1 MHFDPNLTAIA
12 IVFSVALL
20 CGLLLM
26 RFKQPAII
34 GYIVAGVI
42 LGPSGFQIIEETEAA
57 KTLAELGVL
66 LLLFLIGM
74 ELSLRAFKTVYKLAT
89 IIVLAQVVLSIFVTS
104 FIGFAMS
111 WDWEQG
117 ILLGFVLAVSSTAVT
132 VKVLADRGELRTQ
145 FGRITVGILIAQDLA
160 VVAMLL
166 VIEALNPSQ
175 QFDFWIIPKTI
186 GAIILVIG
194 IVRFLSKRERIRL
207 PFALRQAFGADR
219 EVVPIAALAFC
230 GVCATASGLLG
241 LSTAFGSFL
250 AGLIVGNSSER
261 QIVLRGTRPIQ
272 SVLLVVFFLSVGLLI
287 DIGFFFENLGT
298 LIVVFILATIAK
310 GLINIIAVRIAGQ
323 PWEQSVLVGVTLGQI
338 GEFAFV
344 IASVGFTVNAIDSEG
359 YKIAVAVI
367 ALSLMLGPAWVVLER
382 RLRAA
387 EDLGNKLAAAEVKT
401 RDSIHRKINV
411 FVKSCPI
418 WRTKFKTKI
427 TQTYASFFGVVQ
439 EYFNRMRKK

>member
-74 ELSLRAFKTVYKLAT
+74 ELSLRAFKTVYKLASV
-89 IIVLAQVVLSIFVTS
+89 IVLVQVVFSILVTS
-104 FIGFAMS
+104 IIGIAMS
-111 WDWEQG
+111 WDWQQG
-117 ILLGFVLAVSSTAVT
+117 ILLGCVLAVSSTAVT
-132 VKVLADRGELRTQ
+132 VKVLADRGELRTH

-166 VIEALNPSQ
+166 VIEVLNPNK
-175 QFDFWIIPKTI
+175 QFDLWIIPKTM
-186 GAIILVIG
+186 GAIIFVIG
-194 IVRFLSKRERIRL
+194 IVRFLSKRERTRL
-207 PFALRQAFGADR
+207 PLALRQAFGADR

-230 GVCATASGLLG
+230 GVCATTSGLIG

-261 QIVLRGTRPIQ
+261 QIVLRSTRPIQ

-287 DIGFFFENLGT
+287 DVGFFFENLGT

-387 EDLGNKLAAAEVKT
+387 EDLGIKLTAAEIKTRENIREKLA
-401 RDSIHRKINV
+401 I
-411 FVKSCPI
+411 FVSTSPI
-418 WRTKFKTKI
+418 WGSQLKTKI
-427 TQTYASFFGVVQ
+427 ARTFANFLMLMQKYLTHV
-439 EYFNRMRKK
+439 RKK

>member
-42 LGPSGFQIIEETEAA
+42 LGPSGFQIIDETEAA

-74 ELSLRAFKTVYKLAT
+74 ELSLRAFKTVYKLASV
-89 IIVLAQVVLSIFVTS
+89 IVLVQVVFSILVTS
-104 FIGFAMS
+104 IIGISMS
-111 WDWEQG
+111 WDWQQG

-132 VKVLADRGELRTQ
+132 VKVLADRGELRTH

-166 VIEALNPSQ
+166 VIEALNPNE
-175 QFDFWIIPKTI
+175 QFDLWIIPKTI
-186 GAIILVIG
+186 GAIIFVIT

-207 PFALRQAFGADR
+207 PLALRQAFGADR

-230 GVCATASGLLG
+230 GFCATTSGLIG

-261 QIVLRGTRPIQ
+261 QIVLRSTRPIQ

-287 DIGFFFENLGT
+287 DVGFFFENLGT

-387 EDLGNKLAAAEVKT
+387 EDLGIKLTAAEMKTRENIREKLA
-401 RDSIHRKINV
+401 I
-411 FVKSCPI
+411 FVSTSPI
-418 WRTKFKTKI
+418 WGSQLKTKI
-427 TQTYASFFGVVQ
+427 VGTFASFLMLMQ
-439 EYFNRMRKK
+439 KYLTRIAKK

>member
-74 ELSLRAFKTVYKLAT
+74 ELSLRAFKTVYKLASV
-89 IIVLAQVVLSIFVTS
+89 IVLVQVVFSILVTS
-104 FIGFAMS
+104 IIGIAMS
-111 WDWEQG
+111 WDWQQG

-132 VKVLADRGELRTQ
+132 VKVLADRGELRTH

-166 VIEALNPSQ
+166 VIEALNPNK
-175 QFDFWIIPKTI
+175 QFDLWIIPKTI
-186 GAIILVIG
+186 GAIIFVIT

-207 PFALRQAFGADR
+207 PLALRQAFGADR

-230 GVCATASGLLG
+230 GICATTSGLIG

-261 QIVLRGTRPIQ
+261 QIVLRSTRPIQ

-287 DIGFFFENLGT
+287 DVGFFFDNLGT

-387 EDLGNKLAAAEVKT
+387 EDLGIKLTAAEIKT
-401 RDSIHRKINV
+401 RENIREKLVI
-411 FVKSCPI
+411 FVSTSPI
-418 WRTKFKTKI
+418 WGSQLKTKI
-427 TQTYASFFGVVQ
+427 IGTFASFLMLMQKYLTRV
-439 EYFNRMRKK
+439 RKK

>member
-74 ELSLRAFKTVYKLAT
+74 ELSLRAFKTVYKLASV
-89 IIVLAQVVLSIFVTS
+89 IVLVQIVFSIVVTS
-104 FIGFAMS
+104 IIGIAMS
-111 WDWEQG
+111 WDWQQG

-132 VKVLADRGELRTQ
+132 VKVLADRGELRTH

-166 VIEALNPSQ
+166 VIEALNPNK
-175 QFDFWIIPKTI
+175 QFDLWIIPKTI
-186 GAIILVIG
+186 GAIIFVIT

-207 PFALRQAFGADR
+207 PLALRQAFGADR
-219 EVVPIAALAFC
+219 EVVPIADLAFC
-230 GVCATASGLLG
+230 GVCATASGLIG

-261 QIVLRGTRPIQ
+261 QIVLRSTRPIQ

-287 DIGFFFENLGT
+287 DVGFFFENLGT

-387 EDLGNKLAAAEVKT
+387 EDLGIKLTAAEIKT
-401 RDSIHRKINV
+401 RENIREKLLI
-411 FVKSCPI
+411 FVSTSPI
-418 WRTKFKTKI
+418 WGSQLKTKI
-427 TQTYASFFGVVQ
+427 IGTFASFLMF
-439 EYFNRMRKK
+439 MRKYLTHVRKK

>member
-74 ELSLRAFKTVYKLAT
+74 ELSLRAFKTVYKLASV
-89 IIVLAQVVLSIFVTS
+89 IVLVQVVFSILVTS
-104 FIGFAMS
+104 IIGISMS
-111 WDWEQG
+111 WDWQQG

-132 VKVLADRGELRTQ
+132 VKVLADRGELRTH

-166 VIEALNPSQ
+166 VIEALNPNK
-175 QFDFWIIPKTI
+175 QFDLWIIPKTI
-186 GAIILVIG
+186 GAIIFVIT

-207 PFALRQAFGADR
+207 PLALRQAFGADR

-230 GVCATASGLLG
+230 GFCATTSGLIG

-261 QIVLRGTRPIQ
+261 QIVLRSTRPIQ

-287 DIGFFFENLGT
+287 DVGFFFENLGT

-387 EDLGNKLAAAEVKT
+387 EDLGIKLTAAEMKT
-401 RDSIHRKINV
+401 RENIREKLVI
-411 FVKSCPI
+411 FVSTSPI
-418 WRTKFKTKI
+418 WGSQLKTKI
-427 TQTYASFFGVVQ
+427 IGTFASFLMFMQKYLTHV
-439 EYFNRMRKK
+439 RKK

>member
-74 ELSLRAFKTVYKLAT
+74 ELSLRAFKTVYKLASV
-89 IIVLAQVVLSIFVTS
+89 IVLVQIVFSILVTS
-104 FIGFAMS
+104 IIGVAMS
-111 WDWEQG
+111 WDWQQG

-132 VKVLADRGELRTQ
+132 VKVLADRGELRTH

-166 VIEALNPSQ
+166 VIEALNPNK
-175 QFDFWIIPKTI
+175 QFDLWIIPKTI
-186 GAIILVIG
+186 GAIIFVIT

-207 PFALRQAFGADR
+207 PLALRQAFGADR

-230 GVCATASGLLG
+230 GVCATTSGLIG

-261 QIVLRGTRPIQ
+261 QIVLRSTRPIQ

-287 DIGFFFENLGT
+287 DVGFFFENLGT

-387 EDLGNKLAAAEVKT
+387 EDLGIKLTAAEIKARDNIQKKLAICVAT
-401 RDSIHRKINV
+401 S
-411 FVKSCPI
+411 PI
-418 WRTKFKTKI
+418 WGSQLKSKVVETFATFLVLIKKYL
-427 TQTYASFFGVVQ
+427 TQI
-439 EYFNRMRKK
+439 RKK

>member
-1 MHFDPNLTAIA
+1 LHLDPNLTAIA

-20 CGLLLM
+20 CGLILM
-26 RFKQPAII
+26 RFKQPAIV
-34 GYIVAGVI
+34 GYILAGVI
-42 LGPSGFQIIEETEAA
+42 LGPSGFGVIEETEAA

-74 ELSLRAFKTVYKLAT
+74 ELSLRAFKTVYKLASL
-89 IIVLAQVVLSIFVTS
+89 IVLVQVLLSVFVTS
-104 FIGFAMS
+104 IIGWGMS
-111 WDWEQG
+111 WSVEQG

-132 VKVLADRGELRTQ
+132 VKVLADKGELRTQ

-166 VIEALNPSQ
+166 IIEALNPNNE
-175 QFDFWIIPKTI
+175 FDFFIVLRTLAAVIVI
-186 GAIILVIG
+186 VGLVK
-194 IVRFLSKRERIRL
+194 FLSQRERMRL
-207 PFALRQAFGADR
+207 PLLLRKAFGADR

-241 LSTAFGSFL
+241 LSTAFGGFL

-287 DIGFFFENLGT
+287 DVGFFFENIGT
-298 LIVVFILATIAK
+298 LIVVFVLATVAK
-310 GLINIIAVRIAGQ
+310 GLINVIALRISGQ
-323 PWEQSVLVGVTLGQI
+323 PWEQSVIVGVTLGQI

-344 IASVGFTVNAIDSEG
+344 IASIGFTVNAIDSAG

-367 ALSLMLGPAWVVLER
+367 ALSLMLGPAWVALER

-387 EDLGNKLAAAEVKT
+387 EDLGERLTIAENASVECIRSVSLSLTHRLPRWSIAIIQSITATFEKVQDKLKGL
-401 RDSIHRKINV
+401 
-411 FVKSCPI
+411 
-418 WRTKFKTKI
+418 
-427 TQTYASFFGVVQ
+427 GV
-439 EYFNRMRKK
+439 RKK